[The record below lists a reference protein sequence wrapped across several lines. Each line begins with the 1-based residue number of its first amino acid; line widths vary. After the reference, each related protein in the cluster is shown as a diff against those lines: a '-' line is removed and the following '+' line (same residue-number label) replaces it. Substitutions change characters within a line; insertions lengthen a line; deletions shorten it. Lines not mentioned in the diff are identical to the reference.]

1 MNMAE
6 SEGGGVEEADPV
18 FGLKIYKDGNGSV
31 KRAPAM
37 RIGKRDGH
45 PVRLVRMFGFVDG
58 TRDDSDV
65 WDDPQ
70 VYCSRSDHRYTVAE
84 ANPMVKP

>member
-1 MNMAE
+1 MNVAE

-37 RIGKRDGH
+37 RMGKRDGI
-45 PVRLVRMFGFVDG
+45 L
-58 TRDDSDV
+58 
-65 WDDPQ
+65 
-70 VYCSRSDHRYTVAE
+70 
-84 ANPMVKP
+84 